1 MPETSRGNYS
11 ALMQLLDFPGIP
23 RSRTGQATLATVL
36 YCVLTLF
43 ALYGP
48 IDPNAPFVKLLGS
61 QSLARQFMIVFVQTI
76 FWPFVAILG
85 VTAVR
90 GCYEFATRKRA
101 GS

>member
-1 MPETSRGNYS
+1 MRPF
-11 ALMQLLDFPGIP
+11 DFPGIP
-23 RSRTGQATLATVL
+23 RSRTGQAAVATVL

-61 QSLARQFMIVFVQTI
+61 QTLARQFLIAFVQTV
-76 FWPFVAILG
+76 FWPLIAILG

-90 GCYEFATRKRA
+90 KCYEFATRKRA
-101 GS
+101 GR

>member
-1 MPETSRGNYS
+1 MRPV
-11 ALMQLLDFPGIP
+11 DFPGIP
-23 RSRTGQATLATVL
+23 RTRTGQAAVATAL

-61 QSLARQFMIVFVQTI
+61 QSLARQVMIAFVQTI
-76 FWPFVAILG
+76 FWPFIAILG

-101 GS
+101 EGQ